1 MVILALHIKLYHIA
15 ALHSRNSVVVVHASE
30 TVTHEILAAR
40 VNQLTKGEDMAPDTN
55 ETNDTSSSPELQIS
69 CGDDRSEIA
78 EFYDRTNVLV
88 TGGMGFVGKLLVEKL
103 LRSCPGIAKLYMIVR
118 PKKGKSAEERF
129 KENFDEPVYDRLK
142 LERPDFMDKIVMI
155 ESDIAEEDFNV
166 AEEVNDM
173 LKNTNVVFHV
183 AATVRFDE
191 KLRLAVNTNVR
202 VTKRLLLWAKGLP
215 NLKAFVYVSTAYS
228 NCPNN
233 VIDEI
238 HYKATID
245 PDDFISLAN
254 SLDNDQ
260 LEAIKSALFSK
271 FPNNYVITKATA
283 EAAVLKYGQDIPT
296 GIVRPSIVLA
306 TSEEPLKA
314 WVNNLYGSTGLAVGV
329 GLGFVRTIYCIPEYV
344 ADLIPADYVV
354 ATIIAAGWDI
364 ANRRSLTK
372 LEENTNL
379 PDEEKVPVYN
389 SVTSPQNPVTW
400 REYMELNRDYSVQ
413 IPSIKTIWLMDTY
426 KKLHK
431 YARAI
436 NYFSAKQWEFRN
448 ENVRK
453 MWGKLNSVDRKM
465 FNFNVEN
472 IIWNDYFYHHVRGL
486 RQYLVNDPLE
496 TVDAAIAKY
505 NRLRIAHYTVVT
517 LITLLVAWLTL
528 PIVSFVWSHFPW
540 AY

>member
-1 MVILALHIKLYHIA
+1 
-15 ALHSRNSVVVVHASE
+15 
-30 TVTHEILAAR
+30 
-40 VNQLTKGEDMAPDTN
+40 MAPDTN

-228 NCPNN
+228 NCPNK

>member
-271 FPNNYVITKATA
+271 FPNNYTISKATA
-283 EAAVLKYGQDIPT
+283 EAAVLKYGQNIPT
-296 GIVRPSIVLA
+296 GIVRPSIVMP
-306 TSEEPLKA
+306 TSEEP
-314 WVNNLYGSTGLAVGV
+314 YGGTGAVV
-329 GLGFVRTIYCIPEYV
+329 GIARGFLRTIYCIPEYV
-344 ADLIPADYVV
+344 SEQIPADYVV
-354 ATIIAAGWDI
+354 ATVIAADWDI
-364 ANRRSLTK
+364 ANRKSLTK
-372 LEENTNL
+372 LEIDTNL
-379 PDEEKVPVYN
+379 TDEEKVPIYN
-389 SVTSPQNPVTW
+389 SVSSPQNPITW
-400 REYMELNRDYSVQ
+400 RQYQELTKKHGVRVPSVH
-413 IPSIKTIWLMDTY
+413 TIWYYMFYFSRNKFMNCVYTSLLHTTPAIIVDTIAHLIGCKPRLMDTY
-426 KKLHK
+426 KKLHM
-431 YARAI
+431 YAGAI
-436 NYFSAKQWEFRN
+436 NYFSAKQWMFRN

-453 MWGKLNSVDRKM
+453 MWGKLN
-465 FNFNVEN
+465 
-472 IIWNDYFYHHVRGL
+472 
-486 RQYLVNDPLE
+486 
-496 TVDAAIAKY
+496 
-505 NRLRIAHYTVVT
+505 
-517 LITLLVAWLTL
+517 
-528 PIVSFVWSHFPW
+528 
-540 AY
+540 